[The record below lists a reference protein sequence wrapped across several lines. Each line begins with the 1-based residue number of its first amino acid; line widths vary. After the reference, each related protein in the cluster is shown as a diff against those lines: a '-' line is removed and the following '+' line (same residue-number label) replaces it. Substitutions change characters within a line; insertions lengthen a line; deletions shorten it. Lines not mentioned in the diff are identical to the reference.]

1 MTHVTDASVTLV
13 QRLLPMPRECVLTG
27 GHARVSPQVMAW
39 AGCRAD
45 GSRRAHRGALP
56 HPLDLDAPQPAWLVE
71 RTHGTWCAGDARDAQ
86 GYTLTIAR
94 TSEGDLIASIDAAS
108 RAGLRSA
115 RATLAQLLRVCGSDQ
130 PDAATVPCCVI
141 RDAPAF
147 ATRGVLLDVSRCRIP
162 RMDEL
167 LGVIDTLALLKCNHL
182 QLYTE
187 HTFAYS
193 FGQDVWRG
201 WSPIT
206 PDELRRLDAHCH
218 SLGIDLAANQNCFG
232 HLRHWLESPRFASLA
247 ETHGDWMFDVWPRSG
262 PFSLCPTDPASRTF
276 VRAML
281 AELLPCVR
289 SGWVNIGCDETYDIA
304 FGRSREACE
313 REGKGGRERVY
324 ARFVAQVVG
333 DARAL
338 GKRSMFWG
346 DVALTNP
353 QCLDEI
359 PRDAALLAWGYEP
372 DAPFARWLE
381 AARGDGSRHVEPREA
396 WVCPGTSTW
405 RSIIGRTTE
414 RRGNIDRAVRDG
426 VAHGASG
433 ILTCDWGDMG
443 HWQQWPVSALAL
455 GEALD
460 AAWVGALRH
469 DDANGVSPDA
479 RATLAGAAA
488 VHALDEGPDVGAWLA
503 SLGDADAAL
512 RRVCGGLSRPDRA
525 GGPLPN
531 ATALFA
537 DLARPFAA
545 TTNAKTNEPAAR
557 PGSIEEWA
565 LVRELLD
572 RAAVSLARL
581 NVRSSLVCDELTHTL
596 DLARFAC
603 ARALLRRGHASS
615 VDLAAWR
622 KALAA
627 SHARLWHAR
636 SRLGGLDASLDYF
649 ARIDVGGDTAGE
661 PSR

>member
-1 MTHVTDASVTLV
+1 
-13 QRLLPMPRECVLTG
+13 MPRELVLTG
-27 GHARVSPQVMAW
+27 GSARVAPDVMAW

-45 GSRRAHRGALP
+45 GSRRAHRGTLP
-56 HPLDLDAPQPAWLVE
+56 HPHHCLDLDAPQPAWLVE

-94 TSEGDLIASIDAAS
+94 TSEGDLTASIDAAS

-115 RATLAQLLRVCGSDQ
+115 RATLVQLLRVCASDQ
-130 PDAATVPCCVI
+130 PGATTVPCCVV

-147 ATRGVLLDVSRCRIP
+147 ATRGVLLDVSRCRVP

-193 FGQDVWRG
+193 FGEDVWRG

-218 SLGIDLAANQNCFG
+218 TLGIDLAANQNCFG

-276 VRAML
+276 VRSML

-304 FGRSREACE
+304 FGRSRDECT
-313 REGKGGRERVY
+313 RQGRERVY
-324 ARFVAQVVG
+324 ARFVAQVVQ

-353 QCLDEI
+353 QCLDDI

-381 AARGDGSRHVEPREA
+381 AARGDDSRHAEPREA
-396 WVCPGTSTW
+396 WVCPGTSAW
-405 RSIIGRTTE
+405 RSITGRTKE
-414 RRGNIDRAVRDG
+414 RRGNIDRAARDG
-426 VAHGASG
+426 AMHDAAG
-433 ILTCDWGDMG
+433 ILICEWGDMG

-460 AAWVGALRH
+460 AAWIGGLRQ
-469 DDANGVSPDA
+469 DDAGGAALDA

-488 VHALDEGPDVGAWLA
+488 VHALGEDPDVGAWLA
-503 SLGDADAAL
+503 DLGDADAAL

-531 ATALFA
+531 ASALFA
-537 DLARPFAA
+537 DLAHPFAA
-545 TTNAKTNEPAAR
+545 TPNASNTHPAAP
-557 PGSIEEWA
+557 PGSREEWA
-565 LVRELLD
+565 LVQARVD
-572 RAAVSLARL
+572 DATAALTRL
-581 NVRSSLVCDELTHTL
+581 NVRSPLVRDELAHTVT
-596 DLARFAC
+596 LARFAC
-603 ARALLRRGHASS
+603 ARALARRGHTTS

-622 KALAA
+622 DSLAA
-627 SHARLWHAR
+627 NHARLWRAR

-649 ARIDVGGDTAGE
+649 ARIDVGGSTAGGST
-661 PSR
+661 P